1 MFAPVS
7 MKAMCLLPLIR
18 IGNVYGGLV
27 SVETFNLVTVQ
38 VTSDDETLAEESD
51 LDKFDCGFDA
61 LVILI
66 DGFGA
71 VQAFA

>member
-27 SVETFNLVTVQ
+27 SVETFNLVTAQ
-38 VTSDDETLAEESD
+38 VTSDDEKLTEVFD
-51 LDKFDCGFDA
+51 LGGFDCEFGA